1 LFTSDIKIFEY
12 FYLQFSLRDFLKL
25 VGIISDD
32 NGENNGIKNKMST
45 ENLQGNV
52 NNKYGEDFNNKYG
65 EDFNNKY
72 GEIKITVILI

>member
-1 LFTSDIKIFEY
+1 M
-12 FYLQFSLRDFLKL
+12 
-25 VGIISDD
+25 GIISDD

-52 NNKYGEDFNNKYG
+52 NNKYS

>member
-1 LFTSDIKIFEY
+1 MFTSDIKIFEY

-52 NNKYGEDFNNKYG
+52 NNKYGE
-65 EDFNNKY
+65 
-72 GEIKITVILI
+72 IKITVILILQNYHKIRFYNFNN